1 MGYNQYKYNSEIFE
15 KWKNENNL
23 PQEIKA
29 KVLKWGEKEEIFRKD
44 KDKIFLWILKNEK
57 KFEKIFSK
65 RTKNPY
71 LCYLIGNGLI
81 SFSNLKIVKDI
92 LEFSKNVEILWIFEE
107 AKDNREMLL
116 FYRKER
122 IKIYSEINYD
132 DFPIKIKEP
141 FLELDRIF
149 KKKFKSIKIIDNEMK
164 LFFYKALFGW
174 DIFYPSK
181 LKEGKT
187 CYWLFEEEVNYEN
200 RKIKTLLEVELKN
213 GKFKSE
219 YLPNENNFLNKY
231 LYFAVNDI
239 LKEIEKQ
246 NKNKL

>member
-1 MGYNQYKYNSEIFE
+1 MGYNQYKYKSEIFE
-15 KWKNENNL
+15 KWKLKSNL
-23 PQEIKA
+23 TPEIKE
-29 KVLKWGEKEEIFRKD
+29 KVLKWGEKEEIFRED
-44 KDKIFLWILKNEK
+44 KNKIFLWILKNEK
-57 KFEKIFSK
+57 SFKKIFQNK
-65 RTKNPY
+65 T
-71 LCYLIGNGLI
+71 NGLI

-92 LEFSKNVEILWIFEE
+92 LRFSKNVEILWIFKE
-107 AKDNREMLL
+107 AKDNREALL

-181 LKEGKT
+181 VKEGKT
-187 CYWLFEEEVNYEN
+187 CYWLFEEEVNCEN